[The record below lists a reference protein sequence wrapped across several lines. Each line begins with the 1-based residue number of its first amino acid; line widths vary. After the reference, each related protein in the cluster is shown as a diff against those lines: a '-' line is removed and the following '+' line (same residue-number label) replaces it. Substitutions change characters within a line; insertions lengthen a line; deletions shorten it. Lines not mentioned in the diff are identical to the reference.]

1 MTASLLFRENA
12 LALALAGGVLVAGGG
27 VATLGAASPGIALLP
42 GAALASLAVAR
53 LAFSALDRVRTAEA
67 EMRAIIER
75 AADGIITADDEGLI
89 ESVNKAAETIFG
101 YRESE
106 LQGLSVSTLLS
117 SVYEDPEGASLW
129 EFLRTNAIGMTGA
142 AQEVIGLRRSGEAF
156 FMDLAISQA
165 EVGDRSLF
173 IAIARDVTDKKK
185 SELALRQAH
194 DQLER
199 RVEERTA
206 ELQSANEQLVE
217 EVHRREQVQ
226 NQQSQTLAELKQAMK
241 DIKTLSGL
249 IPICSSCKKVRD
261 DDGFWNQIE
270 SYITD
275 HSDAM
280 FSHGIC
286 PDCKEVLYPGLG
298 GDEPGAGSEK
308 GS

>member
-1 MTASLLFRENA
+1 MTATLLIRENA
-12 LALALAGGVLVAGGG
+12 PALVLASLVLIVGAVFSVA
-27 VATLGAASPGIALLP
+27 AQTSPAIALLP
-42 GAALASLAVAR
+42 GGILGGIALAR
-53 LAFSALDRVRTAEA
+53 LAHSAIEHARTAEA
-67 EMRAIIER
+67 ETRAIIER
-75 AADGIITADDEGLI
+75 AADGIITADGDGCI
-89 ESVNKAAETIFG
+89 ETVNKAGEAIFG

-165 EVGDRSLF
+165 DVGGRAIS
-173 IAIARDVTDKKK
+173 IAVARDVTDRKRN
-185 SELALRQAH
+185 ELALRQAH
-194 DQLER
+194 DQLEL
-199 RVEERTA
+199 RVADRTA
-206 ELQSANEQLVE
+206 ELQTANEQLLDE
-217 EVHRREQVQ
+217 IRRRERIQE
-226 NQQSQTLAELKQAMK
+226 QQSQTLAELKQAMK

-270 SYITD
+270 SFISD
-275 HSDAM
+275 HSGAM

-286 PDCKEVLYPGLG
+286 PDCKDVLYPGLG
-298 GDEPGAGSEK
+298 NER
-308 GS
+308 